1 VYLRVDSGEGYEL
14 HSLHCSCKVV
24 RIFSGN
30 ITVSLWRNRTIPG
43 PKGDVVPYEWEA
55 LWTIGYSDG
64 VTETS
69 FGIYGDVD
77 TEVVIGDYEVVR
89 VRDALD
95 VDENKPSNM
104 CVPPKPKP
112 KPSPDDSTSESD
124 SSQSSEGSSNS
135 TSATDE
141 SAPPS
146 PTVDVRLALMTSDGG
161 SWCDDSGASA
171 TFACTKDHHLS
182 TDATLPNLV
191 TYPRY
196 YISRTDDNRVVAS
209 GTLRTN
215 ATEWVTS
222 VSLLREGS
230 YVFSVSG
237 SYGSVSWDRRALE
250 VSNTLSWDFCGEQG
264 GINERLHFDMVKS
277 VCHAHYIEEVDALS
291 CDGEWSTGTLLTNP
305 IEKITASNE
314 LQSIRSVTSA
324 VEFVAAACVVAALA
338 LVVVAA
344 RRSAMKKFARLD
356 TTEHA

>member
-209 GTLRTN
+209 GTLRTD

-222 VSLLREGS
+222 VKLLREGS

-237 SYGSVSWDRRALE
+237 TYSGDSI
-250 VSNTLSWDFCGEQG
+250 SWDFCGEQG
-264 GINERLHFDMVKS
+264 GIGERLHFNMVKS
-277 VCHAHYIEEVDALS
+277 LCRAHYIEEVDGELS
-291 CDGEWSTGTLLTNP
+291 CESEELGGMLLTDPIEELKASSSLQNIRSSLSTLLL
-305 IEKITASNE
+305 AC
-314 LQSIRSVTSA
+314 A
-324 VEFVAAACVVAALA
+324 VCVAAALA
-338 LVVVAA
+338 VLAVKV
-344 RRSAMKKFARLD
+344 RSYNSKKSFARLN

>member
-1 VYLRVDSGEGYEL
+1 MHLYDNHGDGWRDDVYLRVDSGEGYEL

-161 SWCDDSGASA
+161 SKKQLVLLIIQITG
-171 TFACTKDHHLS
+171 
-182 TDATLPNLV
+182 NL
-191 TYPRY
+191 
-196 YISRTDDNRVVAS
+196 
-209 GTLRTN
+209 
-215 ATEWVTS
+215 
-222 VSLLREGS
+222 
-230 YVFSVSG
+230 
-237 SYGSVSWDRRALE
+237 
-250 VSNTLSWDFCGEQG
+250 
-264 GINERLHFDMVKS
+264 
-277 VCHAHYIEEVDALS
+277 
-291 CDGEWSTGTLLTNP
+291 
-305 IEKITASNE
+305 
-314 LQSIRSVTSA
+314 
-324 VEFVAAACVVAALA
+324 
-338 LVVVAA
+338 
-344 RRSAMKKFARLD
+344 
-356 TTEHA
+356 